1 MRKIV
6 ILILF
11 SLSASIIQA
20 QVVSCHRKVLR
31 RTKTEKV
38 ERVNYRLCLY
48 EFSDTAI
55 LRKTMCILSLNPIAD
70 SIRRKSEKVTYI
82 LTMQFE
88 QVGDDTLVCHAYYS
102 DLPYMQENLRG
113 CCLIDGHYVQI
124 IGVIPPF
131 MTPTKSTTSF
141 SYISHKLILGE
152 YNGRV
157 FYFEDM
163 GDDRAPQW
171 DISYS
176 RGAVQLLKYHGIN
189 D

>member
-1 MRKIV
+1 
-6 ILILF
+6 
-11 SLSASIIQA
+11 
-20 QVVSCHRKVLR
+20 
-31 RTKTEKV
+31 
-38 ERVNYRLCLY
+38 
-48 EFSDTAI
+48 
-55 LRKTMCILSLNPIAD
+55 
-70 SIRRKSEKVTYI
+70 
-82 LTMQFE
+82 MQFE